1 MIRKLLLTALLAAL
15 LTAAAGAAAL
25 AVASRDEIARY
36 RAMREM

>member
-1 MIRKLLLTALLAAL
+1 LIRKLLVVVLLAV
-15 LTAAAGAAAL
+15 AAAAVAL

>member
-1 MIRKLLLTALLAAL
+1 LIRKLLVIALLAV
-15 LTAAAGAAAL
+15 AATAAAL